1 MAAGGTKPPRSN
13 PCSSSSASH
22 SASSTSLLWP
32 GRIFTCWA
40 LTSSRWKDRSSRTYQ
55 TGFQYEPVAS
65 IAMSVTPSVVNQS
78 AISSSAPVN
87 EANVRVSLRRPRPA
101 VSGVRTQATT
111 SFLPISIPAQRSI
124 STSTTDLLVSIPTGQ
139 DRQGQPINDAVRRA
153 RGQQFEVPGRPL
165 ASVSET
171 GSSAPSASELSRSHR
186 DSHPSRRPETGHG
199 FSELDA
205 ALAQPG
211 QRIDLLAVDATDVH
225 LEVQVRAGGLAAV
238 AELGDLLAGL
248 HRLTLLDE
256 DLLHVA
262 VDGHVAVLV
271 LDVDREAVAAGR
283 AGADD

>member
-1 MAAGGTKPPRSN
+1 
-13 PCSSSSASH
+13 
-22 SASSTSLLWP
+22 
-32 GRIFTCWA
+32 
-40 LTSSRWKDRSSRTYQ
+40 
-55 TGFQYEPVAS
+55 
-65 IAMSVTPSVVNQS
+65 MSVTPSARNQS

-199 FSELDA
+199 FSEQFGA
-205 ALAQPG
+205 PP
-211 QRIDLLAVDATDVH
+211 LLAEHV
-225 LEVQVRAGGLAAV
+225 
-238 AELGDLLAGL
+238 LGEERD
-248 HRLTLLDE
+248 HRLVPDRR
-256 DLLHVA
+256 VA
-262 VDGHVAVLV
+262 R
-271 LDVDREAVAAGR
+271 RE
-283 AGADD
+283 